1 MNKAMRFM
9 EKLEQTESFK
19 SRGIKMRLFS
29 PLCEGEG
36 NTKLPR
42 SGFTGD

>member
-1 MNKAMRFM
+1 MSKAMRFM

-36 NTKLPR
+36 NTESPR
-42 SGFTGD
+42 SGFTDD